1 MKLTR
6 RTWMQAAGIGAAT
19 AAAGGTMVLSGS
31 RARAGLE
38 IPKRIVFFYIQSG
51 SMPGRWEP
59 ILRAGASASTETE
72 WDVNPDLHG
81 DLAPYRADLNY
92 FENLDFLSEYDDPTD
107 PANSHVQGGTHAMCA
122 AHRISDRQAGGITID
137 QLIAQRINSPSPVTP
152 LPSIEL
158 ACPDS
163 SSESTVSATGPGAGL
178 PRMGDP
184 RAVYDRLFPD
194 TGGGDPDRA
203 RAALRRSRI
212 FELVRGRYDALA
224 PRLSGD
230 ERAKLEQHRD
240 TVVDLERRLAL
251 ADGRTAEPP
260 DPSIL
265 APLDTYD
272 RTDDTERYRT
282 ITDLNIRLGVAAL
295 HADVTR
301 VASFE
306 VSDAPNGEI
315 GYTPGQLGTT
325 DSHDLIHKVMDIG
338 MREPLSMDDT
348 AIQIIRRQHLAGTR
362 WMRFL
367 LDELAGRT
375 EVDGSRLL
383 DHTVVVFTSQIAD
396 GSHCLQRLPW
406 YTVGSCGGAIRTG
419 RYFRSERR
427 ADVSPLRW
435 ISPRWDGAGR
445 GHSDLFVT
453 LARAMGVDIDVF
465 GAPSANTGPIP
476 GMLA

>member
-6 RTWMQAAGIGAAT
+6 RSWIQAAGMGAAA

-31 RARAGLE
+31 RARAGME
-38 IPKRIVFFYIQSG
+38 IPRRIVFFYVQSG

-59 ILRAGASASTETE
+59 ILRAGASPDTETE

-81 DLAPYRADLNY
+81 ELAPYRADLSY
-92 FENLDFLSEYDDPTD
+92 FENLDFLSEYDDPTE

-122 AHRISDRQAGGITID
+122 AHRLTDRQAGGVTID
-137 QLIAQRINSPSPVTP
+137 QLIAQRINAPSPVTP
-152 LPSIEL
+152 LPSLEL

-184 RAVYDRLFPD
+184 TAVYDRLFPGMGD
-194 TGGGDPDRA
+194 DPDRA
-203 RAALRRSRI
+203 RAALRRRRI
-212 FELVRGRYDALA
+212 FELVRGRYDALG
-224 PRLSGD
+224 PQLLSGT
-230 ERAKLEQHRD
+230 ERARLEQHRD
-240 TVVDLERRLAL
+240 TVVDLERRLEL
-251 ADGRTAEPP
+251 ADGRTGARP
-260 DPSIL
+260 DRSIL
-265 APLDTYD
+265 APLDTLD
-272 RTDDTERYRT
+272 RSDDTARYRT
-282 ITDLNIRLGVAAL
+282 ITDLNIRLAAAAL
-295 HADVTR
+295 HSDVTR
-301 VASFE
+301 VVSFE
-306 VSDAPNGEI
+306 LPDAPNGEI

-325 DSHDLIHKVMDIG
+325 DAHDLIHKVMDIS
-338 MREPLSMDDT
+338 MREPLSSDDT
-348 AIQIIRRQHLAGTR
+348 AIQIIRRQHLAATR

-375 EVDGSRLL
+375 EIDGSRLL

-396 GSHCLQRLPW
+396 GSHCLQRMPW
-406 YTVGSCGGAIRTG
+406 YTVGGCGGALRTG
-419 RYFRSERR
+419 RYHRTARR
-427 ADVSPLRW
+427 ADVSPRRW

-465 GAPSANTGPIP
+465 GAPAANAGPIP